1 MMVEENLEMG
11 AYADPAGMEE
21 TMKDVYKR
29 FPRLEERR
37 RQLAEYRSRRRATD
51 AGRRPRPDG
60 KAQNDFDG

>member
-1 MMVEENLEMG
+1 MTVEENLEMG
-11 AYADPAGMEE
+11 AYAEPAGMEE

-37 RQLAEYRSRRRATD
+37 RQLAGTLSGRRAAD